1 MINIIDIYTPG
12 LGLFLGS
19 FAGTSMQNFGYV
31 YVFSTTSDGPTE
43 DRDTFI
49 VACSVRRLDLHDLGT
64 RPGDNLFEGV
74 LFAWAENGVLGGQ
87 METVLE
93 RSGGLILTD
102 DFAPVDNL
110 LAPIL
115 SGQ

>member
-1 MINIIDIYTPG
+1 
-12 LGLFLGS
+12 
-19 FAGTSMQNFGYV
+19 
-31 YVFSTTSDGPTE
+31 YVFSSSDDGPTD

-49 VACSVRRLDLHDLGT
+49 VACSMRPLDIHNLGT
-64 RPGDNLFEGV
+64 RSDLDEFEGI
-74 LFAWAENGVLGGQ
+74 LFAWAEDGVLGGQ

-93 RSGGLILTD
+93 RSEGLILTD

>member
-1 MINIIDIYTPG
+1 
-12 LGLFLGS
+12 
-19 FAGTSMQNFGYV
+19 
-31 YVFSTTSDGPTE
+31 FSSSDDGPTD

-49 VACSVRRLDLHDLGT
+49 VACSMRPLDIHNLGT
-64 RPGDNLFEGV
+64 SPGVDGFEGV
-74 LFAWAENGVLGGQ
+74 LFAWAEDGILGGQ

-102 DFAPVDNL
+102 NFAPVDNL